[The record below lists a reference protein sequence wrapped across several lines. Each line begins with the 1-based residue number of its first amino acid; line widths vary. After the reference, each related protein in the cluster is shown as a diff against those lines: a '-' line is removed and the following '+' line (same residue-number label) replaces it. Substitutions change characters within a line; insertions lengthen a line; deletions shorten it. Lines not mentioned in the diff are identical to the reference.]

1 MPSQRELYIGLMSGT
16 SLDGIDAV
24 LADFSN
30 GAFRLIHQHHQS
42 FPRKLKT
49 TLTELI
55 VANRQPDSLAG
66 ETTSRE
72 LANCY
77 VDAINT
83 LLRLTSDSGEKIAK
97 HDIVAIGNHGQT
109 IYHRPPLS
117 VQLDDGQYIADQT
130 GITVVNQFRQ
140 ADLAAGGQGA
150 PLVPA
155 FHRQIFSAPD
165 KSLAVVNIGGIAN
178 ITAISVT
185 GDVSGFDTGPGNTL
199 MDCWIQQAQGLE
211 FDRGGEWARGGN
223 VILELLNAM
232 LDDPW
237 FRRPPPKSTGREYFN
252 LLWVEAMLGKDSLA
266 RGPQDIQATLC
277 EVTAMSISKALQRS
291 DDPLQQAYICGGGAH
306 NEYLMER
313 IQQLSP
319 ATSLIASEVQG
330 IPADWVEACAFAWL
344 ARAHHNGIPGNIP
357 AVTGATKPC
366 VLGTAHTPR
375 KPA

>member
-1 MPSQRELYIGLMSGT
+1 MSGT

-24 LADFSN
+24 LTDFSN
-30 GAFRLIHQHHQS
+30 GGFRLIQHHHQP
-42 FPRKLKT
+42 FPKGLKT

-55 VANRQPDSLAG
+55 VANRPPDSLIAK
-66 ETTSRE
+66 TTSRK
-72 LANCY
+72 LASCY
-77 VDAINT
+77 VDAINK
-83 LLRLTSDSGEKIAK
+83 LLKLTSDSREQIAK

-109 IYHRPPLS
+109 VYHRPPLS
-117 VQLDDGQYIADQT
+117 IQLDDGQYIADQA

-140 ADLAAGGQGA
+140 ADLAVGGQGA

-155 FHRQIFSAPD
+155 FHREIFSAPD
-165 KSLAVVNIGGIAN
+165 KSVAVVNIGGIAN
-178 ITAISVT
+178 ITAMSVT
-185 GDVSGFDTGPGNTL
+185 GGVSGFDTGPGNTL
-199 MDCWIQQAQGLE
+199 MDCWIQQARGLE

-223 VILELLNAM
+223 VILELLNAI

-252 LLWVEAMLGKDSLA
+252 LLWVEEMLGKYSLA
-266 RGPQDIQATLC
+266 SDPQDIQATLC
-277 EVTAMSISKALQRS
+277 EVTAMSISKALKLS
-291 DDPLQQAYICGGGAH
+291 DDPLQQTYICGGGAH

-313 IQQLSP
+313 LQQLSP
-319 ATSLIASEVQG
+319 ETSLIASEVQG